1 MKRIKKGDTV
11 YVTTGREKGK
21 TGKVLRFDKATNRM
35 LIQGVNFMKRHTRQ
49 TRQDQPGGILQK
61 ESTIHISNLMFN
73 CPRCSK
79 PSKLG
84 VKFLSDG
91 SKVRYCKNCQETV

>member
-1 MKRIKKGDTV
+1 MRIKKSDTV
-11 YVTTGREKGK
+11 VVISGKEKGK
-21 TGKVLRFDKATNRM
+21 SGKVLQYSKTTERV
-35 LIQGVNFMKRHTRQ
+35 LVQGVNFVKKHARQ

-61 ESTIHISNLMFN
+61 ESPLHISNLMFL

-79 PSKLG
+79 KSRLG

-91 SKVRYCKNCQETV
+91 SKVRICKKCQEMV